1 MNSSAGNAMK
11 LPPPATE
18 FRAPP
23 RAPAKKRKMMN
34 ARVKKVGVPETVLGR
49 QCAGSMVGQ

>member
-1 MNSSAGNAMK
+1 MAGMGGTPVNKSAGNAMK

-23 RAPAKKRKMMN
+23 RAPATIKNKMVP
-34 ARVKKVGVPETVLGR
+34 RVKQLGVTES
-49 QCAGSMVGQ
+49 C